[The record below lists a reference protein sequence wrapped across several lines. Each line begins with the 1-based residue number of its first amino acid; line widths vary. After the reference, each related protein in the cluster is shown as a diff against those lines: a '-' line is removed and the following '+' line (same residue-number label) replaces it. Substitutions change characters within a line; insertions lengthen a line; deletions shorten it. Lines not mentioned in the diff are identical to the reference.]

1 MKRATNSFA
10 NFLCVIPNGF
20 QKKRITNND
29 DSCFKRPITKPA
41 HFRYATPKT
50 KVDIFVFTRFIIIVD
65 FNKGKF
71 EFLNQRVLMYVD
83 RESDVFDLNTKLNN
97 NH

>member
-1 MKRATNSFA
+1 MGSK
-10 NFLCVIPNGF
+10 
-20 QKKRITNND
+20 KKRITNND

-65 FNKGKF
+65 FNKGRF

-83 RESDVFDLNTKLNN
+83 RESDVFYLNTKLNN